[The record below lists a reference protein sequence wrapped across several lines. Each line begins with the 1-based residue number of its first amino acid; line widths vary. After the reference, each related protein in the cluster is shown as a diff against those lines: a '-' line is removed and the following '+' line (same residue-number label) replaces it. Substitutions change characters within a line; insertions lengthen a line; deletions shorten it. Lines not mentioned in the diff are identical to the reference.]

1 MEKKQYELCVEVLR
15 RLNKA
20 GILKDLILV
29 GSWCI
34 PFYRDYFKTIK
45 YATSIRT
52 RDVDFMVPGPI
63 KIKTRVDVI
72 ELLKDLGFVVGFQ
85 GREGYIRLEHPDLAI
100 EFLVPE
106 KGRGSNKPFPLKEL
120 GINAQPLR
128 YLSLLTQK
136 IIHAEVDGIK
146 VYLPHPVIFA
156 FHKLII
162 ATLRRDEDKSAK
174 DNEAALRI
182 LKAVLD
188 KGEKAVIK
196 ITFDSMLPTWRKKV
210 LRYLKKVKEVEL
222 LRLLSNEDVA
232 T

>member
-1 MEKKQYELCVEVLR
+1 VEKKQYELCAEVLR

-20 GILKDLILV
+20 GVLKNLILV

-34 PFYRDYFKTIK
+34 PFYKDYFKTIE
-45 YATSIRT
+45 YEASIRT
-52 RDVDFMVPGPI
+52 RDVDFMVPGHI
-63 KIKTRVDVI
+63 RVKTKIDVV

-85 GREGYIRLEHPDLAI
+85 GREGYIRLEHPELAI

-128 YLSLLTQK
+128 YLNLLTQK
-136 IIHAEVDGIK
+136 IIHTEVDGIK
-146 VYLPHPVIFA
+146 ISLPHPVIFA

-162 ATLRRDEDKSAK
+162 AALRRNKDKAAK
-174 DNEAALRI
+174 DIEGALRI

-188 KGEKAVIK
+188 KGEAAQTK
-196 ITFDSMLPTWRKKV
+196 IIFDSMLPAWQKKV
-210 LRYLKKVKEVEL
+210 VHCLKKMEENEL
-222 LRLLSNEDVA
+222 LRLLEEK
-232 T
+232 

>member
-15 RLNKA
+15 RLDKI
-20 GILKDLILV
+20 GVLKDLILV

-34 PFYRDYFKTIK
+34 PFYKDYFKTIK
-45 YATSIRT
+45 YATAIRT
-52 RDVDFMVPGPI
+52 RDVDLMVPGHI
-63 KIKTRVDVI
+63 NIKTKVDVV

-136 IIHAEVDGIK
+136 IIHTEVDGIK
-146 VYLPHPVIFA
+146 VFLPHPVIFA

-162 ATLRRDEDKSAK
+162 ATLRKNEDKATK
-174 DNEAALRI
+174 DIEGALRI
-182 LKAVLD
+182 LKALLD
-188 KGEKAVIK
+188 KGEKVAMK
-196 ITFDSMLPTWRKKV
+196 ITFDSMLPTWQKKV
-210 LRYLKKVKEVEL
+210 LKSLKNMGEEEL
-222 LRLLSNEDVA
+222 LRILGEKI
-232 T
+232 

>member
-1 MEKKQYELCVEVLR
+1 MEKKQYELCIEVLR

-20 GILKDLILV
+20 GVLKDLILV

-34 PFYRDYFKTIK
+34 SFYKDYFKTIK

-52 RDVDFMVPGPI
+52 RDVDFMVPGHI
-63 KIKTRVDVI
+63 KIKTNIDVV

-106 KGRGSNKPFPLKEL
+106 KGRGLNKPFPLKEL

-128 YLSLLTQK
+128 YLNLLTQR
-136 IIHAEVDGIK
+136 IIHTEVDGIK
-146 VYLPHPVIFA
+146 VFLPHPVIFA

-162 ATLRRDEDKSAK
+162 ATLRKNEDKATK
-174 DNEAALRI
+174 DIEGALRI

-188 KGEKAVIK
+188 KGEKVLIK
-196 ITFDSMLPTWRKKV
+196 ITFDSMMPTWQKKV
-210 LRYLKKVKEVEL
+210 LKSLKNMEEIEL
-222 LRLLSNEDVA
+222 LRLLEENN
-232 T
+232 

>member
-1 MEKKQYELCVEVLR
+1 MEKKQYELCVEILR

-20 GILKDLILV
+20 GVLKDLILV

-34 PFYRDYFKTIK
+34 PFYKDYFKTIK

-52 RDVDFMVPGPI
+52 RDVDFMVPGRIRI
-63 KIKTRVDVI
+63 KAKVDVV

-85 GREGYIRLEHPDLAI
+85 GREGYIRLEHPELAI

-136 IIHAEVDGIK
+136 IIHTEIAGIK
-146 VYLPHPVIFA
+146 ISLPHPVVFA

-162 ATLRRDEDKSAK
+162 ATLRRNKDKAAK
-174 DNEAALRI
+174 DIEGALRI

-188 KGEKAVIK
+188 KGQKAV
-196 ITFDSMLPTWRKKV
+196 
-210 LRYLKKVKEVEL
+210 
-222 LRLLSNEDVA
+222 
-232 T
+232 

>member
-15 RLNKA
+15 RLNKI
-20 GILKDLILV
+20 GILKNLILV

-34 PFYRDYFKTIK
+34 PFYQDYFKGIK
-45 YATSIRT
+45 YASSIRT

-63 KIKTRVDVI
+63 KVKTKVDLV

-85 GREGYIRLEHPDLAI
+85 GREGYVRLEHPELAI

-128 YLSLLTQK
+128 YLNLLTQNV
-136 IIHAEVDGIK
+136 IHAEVDGIK
-146 VYLPHPVIFA
+146 IPLPHPVLFA

-162 ATLRRDEDKSAK
+162 AQLRRNEDKAAK
-174 DNEAALRI
+174 DNESATRI
-182 LKAVLD
+182 LRAVLA
-188 KGEKAVIK
+188 KGELLVIK
-196 ITFDSMLPTWRKKV
+196 RVFNSMLPKWREKV
-210 LRYLKKVKEVEL
+210 IKSLKNNNEL
-222 LRLLSNEDVA
+222 EFLQLLEGK
-232 T
+232 